1 MVRTDESTF
10 VIGAAASHAIRSPR
24 IQVTW
29 PADRQVFRDTNES
42 GEKGRWGAIADVLA
56 LRPVAKSDAPMSPDV
71 VVHVSSAG
79 RIPVPS
85 GAKQV
90 ANDKQGAVWRTSNG
104 WLLKRAGYTATVAAS
119 TPKATL
125 YASTAPT
132 AMYAFRDLMTML
144 LPRTGW
150 VPIHA
155 ACVQP
160 DDPNTN
166 RPTVLIAGLSG
177 SGKSTLTTGLL
188 LAGWQCISDDLL
200 VLPPPEHERVFA
212 YSMMKAIRICD
223 DAWTRLGLNDAHK
236 KPLDTFGRYASAAK
250 HTLTASALP
259 DRSGMHSNRAI
270 RCPHG
275 APTCILLPE
284 IVERPTSALVPLS
297 RVQALPAL
305 MAESIPT
312 TILPPEAAQGQLQRI
327 GALLRQCTTYRLH
340 AGRDLYQD
348 PSRLASLLQDVASA
362 PVPHP

>member
-10 VIGAAASHAIRSPR
+10 VIGAAASHPVRSPR

-29 PADRQVFRDTNES
+29 PADRQVFRDTNGS
-42 GEKGRWGAIADVLA
+42 GEKGRWGAIADALA
-56 LRPVAKSDAPMSPDV
+56 LRPAAKSDAPMPPDV
-71 VVHVSSAG
+71 VVHVSSSRG
-79 RIPVPS
+79 IPIPH
-85 GAKQV
+85 GARQI
-90 ANDKQGAVWRTSNG
+90 ANDKQGTVWRTSNG
-104 WLLKRAGYTATVAAS
+104 WLLKRAGYTATVADS

-125 YASTAPT
+125 YAPTAPT

-166 RPTVLIAGLSG
+166 RPTVLIAGPSG

-188 LAGWQCISDDLL
+188 LAGWQCVSDDLL

-259 DRSGMHSNRAI
+259 DRSDMPSNRAI

-284 IVERPTSALVPLS
+284 IVERASSTLIPVSPS
-297 RVQALPAL
+297 QALPAL

-312 TILPPEAAQGQLQRI
+312 ALLPHKAAQIQLQRI
-327 GALLRQCTTYRLH
+327 GAVIRQSKVYRLH
-340 AGRDLYQD
+340 AGRDLYHH
-348 PSRLASLLQDVASA
+348 PERLVDLLKPLDLPVPASA
-362 PVPHP
+362 

>member
-10 VIGAAASHAIRSPR
+10 LIGAAASHPVRSPR

-29 PADRQVFRDTNES
+29 PADRQVFRDTNGS
-42 GEKGRWGAIADVLA
+42 GEKGRWGAIADALA
-56 LRPVAKSDAPMSPDV
+56 LRPAAKSDAPMPPDV
-71 VVHVSSAG
+71 VVHVSPSSG
-79 RIPVPS
+79 IPVPS

-90 ANDKQGAVWRTSNG
+90 ANDKQGTVWRTSNG

-119 TPKATL
+119 TRKATL
-125 YASTAPT
+125 YAPTAPT

-160 DDPNTN
+160 ADSNTN
-166 RPTVLIAGLSG
+166 HPTVLIAGPSG

-200 VLPPPEHERVFA
+200 VLPPPEHERVSA
-212 YSMMKAIRICD
+212 YCMMRAVRICD

-236 KPLDTFGRYASAAK
+236 KPLDVFGRYASVAK

-259 DRSGMHSNRAI
+259 DGSGMPSNRAL
-270 RCPHG
+270 RCSHG
-275 APTCILLPE
+275 SPTCILLPE
-284 IVERPTSALVPLS
+284 IVERASSTLIPVSPS
-297 RVQALPAL
+297 QALPAL

-327 GALLRQCTTYRLH
+327 GALLRQCTVYRLH
-340 AGRDLYQD
+340 AGRDLYHN
-348 PSRLASLLQDVASA
+348 PSRLASLLQDVDSA
-362 PVPHP
+362 PALHA